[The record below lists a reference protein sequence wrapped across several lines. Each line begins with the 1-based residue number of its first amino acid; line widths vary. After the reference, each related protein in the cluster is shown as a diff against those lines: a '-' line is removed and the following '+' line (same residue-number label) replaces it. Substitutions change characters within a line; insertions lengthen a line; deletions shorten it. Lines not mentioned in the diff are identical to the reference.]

1 MITSLL
7 KRAYSTD
14 VELWTENGKLKYKAP
29 EGALTEEL
37 KKGIVDNKGNLIMLL
52 EQNDAAKIA
61 QWIVFEF
68 GEMYCKSLGFR
79 TELCIFRNEDETF
92 TVWRGGW
99 RPGESK
105 PSWQKDMVRNTSFQ
119 EAFNEANS
127 YMNWSKKKPV
137 KGGNKKW

>member
-7 KRAYSTD
+7 KHAYSMD

-29 EGALTEEL
+29 EGALTVL
-37 KKGIVDNKGNLIMLL
+37 KQDIVDNKGSLIMRL
-52 EQNDAAKIA
+52 EQNEAAKIE
-61 QWIVFEF
+61 QWVVFEF
-68 GEMYCKSLGFR
+68 GEMYSKTLGFR

-99 RPGESK
+99 KTGESR
-105 PSWQKDMVRNTSFQ
+105 PSWQKTMVGNAPFQ

-127 YMNWSKKKPV
+127 YMNWSKKKPA
-137 KGGNKKW
+137 KGGTRKW